1 MDMCSEMD
9 FAQEGIAAMTQ
20 YSRLAVKAG
29 AWKGMILIKPY
40 LSLNVFLNAFQEDS
54 R

>member
-29 AWKGMILIKPY
+29 AWKGMIGVSQFFGDCY
-40 LSLNVFLNAFQEDS
+40 QC
-54 R
+54 